1 MSIATFAAGCFW
13 GIESEFRRTEGVTET
28 TVGYTGGHV
37 ENPTYRMVCGHRTGH
52 AEAVRVEFDP
62 DRVSYEELLELFWR
76 IHKPTTRN
84 RQGLNIGNQYRSAIF
99 VHDESQRAAAEQ
111 SRTEAQ
117 ARFRRKIVT
126 EIVPAPEF
134 YPAEEYHQRYQEK
147 RGLGSCN
154 AVLRAKVKTDSL

>member
-1 MSIATFAAGCFW
+1 MD
-13 GIESEFRRTEGVTET
+13 GVTDT

-62 DRVSYEELLELFWR
+62 DRVSYEQLLELFWS

-84 RQGLNIGNQYRSAIF
+84 RQGLNIGTQYRSAIF
-99 VHDESQRAAAEQ
+99 FHDDSQRSAAKL
-111 SRTEAQ
+111 SKSKAQ
-117 ARFRRKIVT
+117 ARLRRKIVT

-134 YPAEEYHQRYQEK
+134 YSAEEYHQRYQEK

-154 AVLRAKVKTDSL
+154 AVLRAKVENSSR